1 MVVFAFLG
9 SVRSLDDEGVEG
21 ARGERG
27 LEATG
32 GVGRVGELERAFV
45 LQRVLGHDHD
55 GAVRIAEGDG
65 HGVEVAGGAEHL
77 RAGAHVLGEVA
88 HHVVFGVVAH
98 LVRVGGDG
106 EQGVLARPR
115 PADHRPGFS

>member
-21 ARGERG
+21 ARGEG
-27 LEATG
+27 GFDAAG
-32 GVGRVGELERAFV
+32 GVGRVGELERHCGFE
-45 LQRVLGHDHD
+45 RVLDHD
-55 GAVRIAEGDG
+55 GNRAVRVAERDG
-65 HGVEVAGGAEHL
+65 HGVEVAGGAEHFS
-77 RAGAHVLGEVA
+77 AGAHVLGEVA
-88 HHVVFGVVAH
+88 HHVVFGVAAY